1 MTDPDSV
8 DFFSDPSVVENPYPY
23 FENIR
28 EKCPAFR
35 EPHHGVVAVTGYDE
49 LLGVYRDT
57 QTFSSVNAAVGPF
70 PPLPFVPEGDDISA
84 LIESHRHQ
92 FPWGAENIVCFDPPQ
107 HTRHRALLNGLFTP
121 KRLKENEEFMLGLAD
136 LLLDEFIADGRC
148 DFVQAYGRP
157 FPLLVI
163 ADLLGVPKADHSMF
177 RQWFGADM
185 GSRQGQDGTIVINPS
200 AELDRWFTAYIE
212 ERRREPR
219 NDILAEL
226 ATATFDDGSVP
237 EVKDIVNL
245 ATSVFFAGHETTVR
259 LLAASL
265 KLLAEQ
271 PDLQVMLRDHR
282 ERIPNFVEEMLRFE
296 SPIKSHFRLTRVAT
310 SIGGVA
316 LQPGTTVMLLPG
328 AANRDPSRF
337 ECPAEFRAD
346 RQNARQHLAF
356 GRGAHSCPGGPLARI
371 EAQVSLER
379 ILDRMTD
386 IRISEAHH
394 GPAASRHYDYSPDY
408 ILRGLTALH
417 LEFAPR
423 AVDHVAPVRHFQ
435 G

>member
-1 MTDPDSV
+1 MTDLDGI
-8 DFFSDPSVVENPYPY
+8 DYFSDPSVVENPYPY
-23 FENIR
+23 FERIR

-35 EPHHGVVAVTGYDE
+35 EPHHGVVAVTGYDDV
-49 LLGVYRDT
+49 LGVYRDT
-57 QTFSSVNAAVGPF
+57 ETFSSVNAAVGPF
-70 PPLPFVPEGDDISA
+70 PPLPFAPEGDDISA

-107 HTRHRALLNGLFTP
+107 HSQHRALLNGVFTP
-121 KRLKENEEFMLGLAD
+121 KRLKENEDFMVRLAD
-136 LLLDEFIADGRC
+136 LLLDEFVAEGRC

-163 ADLLGVPKADHSMF
+163 ADLLGVPETDHSMF
-177 RQWFGADM
+177 RQWFSADM
-185 GSRQGQDGTIVINPS
+185 GSRQGVDGSIVINPS
-200 AELDRWFTAYIE
+200 AELDRWFTTYVE

-219 NDILAEL
+219 NDILTEL
-226 ATATFDDGSVP
+226 STTTFPDGSTP
-237 EVKDIVNL
+237 EVEDIVNL

-265 KLLAEQ
+265 RLLAEQ
-271 PDLQVMLRDHR
+271 PELQATLRDRR
-282 ERIPNFVEEMLRFE
+282 ERIPNFVEEMLRIE

-310 SIGGVA
+310 SVGGVE
-316 LQPGTTVMLLPG
+316 LPPGTTVMLLPG
-328 AANRDPSRF
+328 AANRDPSQF

-346 RQNARQHLAF
+346 RPNARHHLAF

-371 EAQVSLER
+371 EARVSLER

-386 IRISEAHH
+386 IRISDAHH
-394 GPAASRHYDYSPDY
+394 GLADDRHYDYSPDY

-417 LEFAPR
+417 LEFTSRGLA
-423 AVDHVAPVRHFQ
+423 
-435 G
+435 